1 MAFQDLIRYGVNT
14 QQTNA
19 SLGQAAAEGFE
30 AGQKRVRE
38 AADRAYLES
47 ERKRVADE
55 REQKELDAFYGEL
68 YVPPTGQQSYDAGV
82 EMMARE
88 WKAEFAALRAAK
100 NSGQIGND
108 EWVSGQHEIRNRA
121 RELKAGQEALNQAFL
136 EYNKGVEEGQIS
148 NSTPAKVRL
157 FYQAMEDGTVSIQN
171 VNGRPTLVGEVADGE
186 PVQIDMAAL
195 ASGQA
200 GLKFNQKVDTPG
212 LINTVAKTLEG
223 YKTTVATENGLALGN
238 VGWEQIQERAAHD
251 IDQILNNQS
260 TIEAIAA
267 DELGYNH
274 EEIVAL
280 GEEETKNVVG
290 DYLLDRL
297 EREYFP
303 VANVSAPLGT
313 LSLNQQKF
321 DHAVANPQ
329 AQTGGQPNAS
339 LLRFGQEQA
348 DIQQTRQIFNNA
360 IQTGDYR
367 QLIGRGPILNAKPPG
382 FFSGTFGTGA
392 WTIETKGG
400 NIKIDPNNPGDQQI
414 LANLL
419 GLGNTQQSSSTG
431 GSSSGGDYTQY
442 LDSDT
447 PVKRRPPTREEL
459 KKLHKKGLKGGVPGF
474 DNLSGELE
482 GGIRDYASRGI
493 DFLGG
498 NPYSVITDEELN
510 KLHLP
515 GTNPTSKEEKASIYD
530 FLINEGYNPEQ
541 AKEHS
546 EKGLHGKHGEKYRKA
561 LGLDNP
567 YRN

>member
-14 QQTNA
+14 QQTNVPV
-19 SLGQAAAEGFE
+19 GDVAAAGFE

-38 AADRAYLES
+38 ASDRAFLES

-68 YVPPTGQQSYDAGV
+68 YVPPTGQKSYDSEV
-82 EMMARE
+82 EGMARE
-88 WKAEFAALRAAK
+88 WKAEYAALRAAK
-100 NSGQIGND
+100 NSGEISNED
-108 EWVSGQHEIRNRA
+108 WVSGQHEIRNRA
-121 RELKAGQEALNQAFL
+121 RELKEGQSALNQAFL
-136 EYNKGVEEGQIS
+136 EYQKGVEEGQIS

-171 VNGRPTLVGEVADGE
+171 IDGRPTLVGEVADGE

-200 GLKFNQKVDTPG
+200 GMKFNQKVDTPG

-251 IDQILNNQS
+251 IDQVLNNQS

-267 DELGYNH
+267 DEMGLNH

-280 GEEETKNVVG
+280 GEEEVKMRVG

-303 VANVSAPLGT
+303 VQNVSAPLGT

-321 DHAVANPQ
+321 QHQISNPGST
-329 AQTGGQPNAS
+329 AGQPNAS

-348 DIQQTRQIFNNA
+348 DIQQTQQIYNNA
-360 IQTGDYR
+360 IQSGDYR

-382 FFSGTFGTGA
+382 FFGSS

-400 NIKIDPNNPGDQQI
+400 TIKIDPKNPGDQQI

-419 GLGNTQQSSSTG
+419 GLGSTQPAG
-431 GSSSGGDYTQY
+431 G
-442 LDSDT
+442 
-447 PVKRRPPTREEL
+447 
-459 KKLHKKGLKGGVPGF
+459 
-474 DNLSGELE
+474 
-482 GGIRDYASRGI
+482 AS
-493 DFLGG
+493 
-498 NPYSVITDEELN
+498 E
-510 KLHLP
+510 
-515 GTNPTSKEEKASIYD
+515 TNP
-530 FLINEGYNPEQ
+530 
-541 AKEHS
+541 
-546 EKGLHGKHGEKYRKA
+546 
-561 LGLDNP
+561 LGLNL
-567 YRN
+567 